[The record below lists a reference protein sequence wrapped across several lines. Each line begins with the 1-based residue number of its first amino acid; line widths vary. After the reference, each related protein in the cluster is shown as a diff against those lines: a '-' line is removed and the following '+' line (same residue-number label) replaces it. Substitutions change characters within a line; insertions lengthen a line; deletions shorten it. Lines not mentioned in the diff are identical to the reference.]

1 MDTGYRKYSGMEMLD
16 NIQCCK
22 VLSVWGEKSL
32 IVLASCGHECFVD
45 NQLTGFE
52 VNSKG
57 RNTYLVKNKIKQNS
71 KKK

>member
-1 MDTGYRKYSGMEMLD
+1 M
-16 NIQCCK
+16 
-22 VLSVWGEKSL
+22 
-32 IVLASCGHECFVD
+32 D

-71 KKK
+71 NNKKQKKKKKNPNPMTRVRGGQNVLLMCN